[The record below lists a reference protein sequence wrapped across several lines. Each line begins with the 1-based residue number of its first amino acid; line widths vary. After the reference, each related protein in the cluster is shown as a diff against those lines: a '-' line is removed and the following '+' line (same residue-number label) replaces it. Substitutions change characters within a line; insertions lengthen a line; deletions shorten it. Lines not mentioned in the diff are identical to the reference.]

1 MQFKLHSKFKPAG
14 GQPEAIKKIAENLK
28 KNTKQTLLGITGS
41 GKTFC
46 MANVIQKAKMPTLV
60 LAHNKT
66 LAAQLYQELKEL
78 FPENRVEYFISYYDY
93 YQPESYIPT
102 SDTYI
107 EKEATVNKQIEKM
120 RLKTMSSLLSREDV
134 IVVASISCIYGAG
147 NPNDFKNLS
156 IELKVGN
163 TINRDDL
170 MLTLVSMLYE
180 RSLVL
185 ESGKFRVRGDTIDIY
200 PAYDDQIIRLELFG
214 DDIDRISILHPVTG
228 EIITQIDTIKL
239 FPAKQFVV
247 PESKQENA
255 IQLMLAELKERL
267 PQLEPL
273 EAERLKKRVNYDIEM
288 IQEVGYCSGIEN
300 YSRLFDGRSVGAAP
314 YCLLDYFPKDFLL
327 IIDES
332 HQSLPQSRAMYKG
345 DFSRKK
351 NLIDFGF
358 RLPSAYDNR
367 PLDFEEFEKYFRH
380 TLFVSATPGP
390 YELENST
397 NIVELIIRPT
407 GLLDPT
413 VEIRPIEGQI
423 ADIVKE
429 IHLTIKN
436 NERVLIT
443 TLTKRQAEDLTDYL
457 AKKEIKVRYMHSDVD
472 TLDRIELIRQL
483 RAGEF
488 DVLVGINLL
497 REGLDLPEVSLV
509 CILDADKQGFLRNE
523 RSFIQIIGRA
533 ARNTNGHVIMYAEKH
548 TDSMKSA
555 IEITM
560 KRRQVQIEYNK
571 IHNISP
577 KTIIKTIQEKTR
589 EIKGTK
595 HMSIS
600 QLQNKITQIDADMK
614 KAANN
619 LDFEKAI
626 DLRDHLEDMKRSQEY
641 RNRE

>member
-367 PLDFEEFEKYFRH
+367 PLKFEEFEKYFRH